1 MHSVGSMIGNVN
13 KKSIKVC
20 SVIMARDHYKF
31 DETCQTSIL
40 VLGIFVKPRLSISK
54 LNGKVCNKGFRVV
67 VT

>member
-1 MHSVGSMIGNVN
+1 MHSVGSMIENMN
-13 KKSIKVC
+13 KKHQVC

-40 VLGIFVKPRLSISK
+40 VLGIFVKPRLLISK
-54 LNGKVCNKGFRVV
+54 SNGKVCSKGFRVG